1 MHWVAYWKSVEML
14 LVIDKLSIEKSRN
27 ASTIDKNAYC
37 KVLKMLMTMIHN
49 NRTTNLQFLELHAL
63 IEHTASKSSGNQA

>member
-1 MHWVAYWKSVEML
+1 MENVLKIL
-14 LVIDKLSIEKSRN
+14 LVIDIIAGRKLLKMILLF
-27 ASTIDKNAYC
+27 DKNASC

-63 IEHTASKSSGNQA
+63 IEHTDSKSSGNQA